1 MYLGSPGNCITFWE
15 IYNEHSCFKGFDKS
29 HREKSAQL
37 QPTQGCL
44 NSFDHSTPFCFMSS
58 TLCGLLHDLALA
70 VSQRALL
77 ASFSLWTRY
86 SSHTDLLVMF
96 NHHRGS
102 FLPCVFCCPL
112 CPRSSAARRSPWR
125 LSFLFSSQLYVSF
138 TVKPPLMK
146 FWKGCFQHPWS
157 WDSVFVLHLVL
168 YEVLCLCSYTISSQ
182 QGELHESRNLAPPI
196 LITSSCPKKYY
207 LSAHKMHAI

>member
-1 MYLGSPGNCITFWE
+1 MNIHVSKALTSPTGRNLLNFSQLRDASTHLTIVHPFV
-15 IYNEHSCFKGFDKS
+15 SC
-29 HREKSAQL
+29 L
-37 QPTQGCL
+37 QPYVA
-44 NSFDHSTPFCFMSS
+44 FCMIWP
-58 TLCGLLHDLALA
+58 LLSLRGHFWPL
-70 VSQRALL
+70 
-77 ASFSLWTRY
+77 FSLWTRY